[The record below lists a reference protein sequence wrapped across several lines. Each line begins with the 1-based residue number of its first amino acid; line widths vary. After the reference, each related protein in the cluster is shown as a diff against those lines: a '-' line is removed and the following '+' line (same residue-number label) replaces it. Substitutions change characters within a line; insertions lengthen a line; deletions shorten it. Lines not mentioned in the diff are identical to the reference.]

1 MIYISAYS
9 SEKNA
14 QNVKMGLSY
23 RKLFAL
29 PELQA
34 SQKFRV
40 HAYVDR
46 PQTQLRELEEVKDC
60 RYKLKEAK
68 RR

>member
-1 MIYISAYS
+1 M
-9 SEKNA
+9 KN
-14 QNVKMGLSY
+14 Y
-23 RKLFAL
+23 RPVLFAL

-40 HAYVDR
+40 HVYVDR